1 MWYKYR
7 FYVEFKS
14 PFPKFR
20 NKSLVRRCVLL
31 VRPVSSRPLSHHSL
45 DLNCFHPCEFVIGYR
60 SQIAHRLQTPNTH
73 KISSVFIDISGWFA
87 STLEDVLSKQL
98 SLWPHPNVLSCY
110 DRTPLTHHI
119 SSVFTSIFICLLMKP
134 AQLGFDNF
142 NQFEQWYRITNLGTA
157 PNLFRLQVLI
167 ASLLHQDCTDQL
179 RMPSKYFWGL
189 TFSRLRRT
197 YASAPMSYF
206 GQHFTLQGSIILPKI
221 LLKVNWFNLADS
233 DSRITYHIP
242 LKSTRS
248 WHASFFD
255 KSLTHSHRNSLS
267 LRTRSSFFLPKSSI
281 INFFQR
287 FRIFDMYLVSWL
299 HQLPS
304 YWCL

>member
-45 DLNCFHPCEFVIGYR
+45 DLNCFHPCEFVIGYC

-167 ASLLHQDCTDQL
+167 ASLLHQDCIEYQANTSGDWHFL
-179 RMPSKYFWGL
+179 GCAGHMHRHRCPILGNISRSKGPLFCQKYYWKSIDSISP
-189 TFSRLRRT
+189 TV
-197 YASAPMSYF
+197 
-206 GQHFTLQGSIILPKI
+206 TLE
-221 LLKVNWFNLADS
+221 
-233 DSRITYHIP
+233 
-242 LKSTRS
+242 
-248 WHASFFD
+248 
-255 KSLTHSHRNSLS
+255 
-267 LRTRSSFFLPKSSI
+267 
-281 INFFQR
+281 
-287 FRIFDMYLVSWL
+287 
-299 HQLPS
+299 
-304 YWCL
+304 